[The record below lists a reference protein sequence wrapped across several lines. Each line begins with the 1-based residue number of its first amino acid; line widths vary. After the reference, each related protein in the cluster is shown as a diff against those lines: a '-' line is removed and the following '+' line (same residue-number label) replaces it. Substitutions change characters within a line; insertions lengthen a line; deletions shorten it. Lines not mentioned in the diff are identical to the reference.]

1 MKEPTM
7 HSTSRTA
14 PAVRLTRRGRAA
26 LVLLLAAL
34 LFATFSL
41 GRSATGTADATPAG
55 SGAQVEQTTVQAG
68 ESLWSVARRIAPE
81 NDPREV
87 IEQIRRLN
95 GLAGSQIHVGQ
106 QLLLPGAA

>member
-1 MKEPTM
+1 M

-41 GRSATGTADATPAG
+41 GRSATGTADAAPAG
-55 SGAQVEQTTVQAG
+55 SGAPVEQTTVQAG

-87 IEQIRRLN
+87 VQQIQRLN
-95 GLAGSQIHVGQ
+95 GLSGSHIQAGQ
-106 QLLLPGAA
+106 QLLLPSSS